1 MPGYTLLGLSE
12 HDKLFAWEIIEHLDQ
27 VAFNRLGQARPDVV
41 FHCRSQHMDGDLVKV
56 IDPEDIYPFCLV
68 DNPLSAIKGSC
79 WTYTT
84 RKEVEK
90 VLTWP

>member
-1 MPGYTLLGLSE
+1 MVKLISVLSVQR
-12 HDKLFAWEIIEHLDQ
+12 FTIIILIIMLSLADEFEWLP
-27 VAFNRLGQARPDVV
+27 RYGR
-41 FHCRSQHMDGDLVKV
+41 RYGDLVKV

-90 VLTWP
+90 GLTWP